1 MLPAVVVERQ
11 TRHFEGVV
19 RVTSYGFK
27 SHQPHHNIRLQKKF
41 LTKFRIRCILY
52 KRSEICQKHA
62 VVAERQTR

>member
-27 SHQPHHNIRLQKKF
+27 SHQPHHKYKFVKKF
-41 LTKFRIRCILY
+41 LTESRICCILY